1 MRPRSSRVAPSST
14 AVRGRAREPA
24 WAHLPDRELLDWRLC
39 DLGVRIEGSII
50 EERVA
55 RIDDELGRR
64 GLRFRPA
71 YWLSEEWFSPDGV
84 PGVAIP
90 FYLAHPR
97 LMKLEKR
104 QMLEVEGGTRQWC
117 LRILR
122 HEVGHAID
130 NAYRLHRRLRWRQL
144 FGSSAQPYPEFYSP
158 KPYSKRFVLHL
169 DAWYAQSHPSED
181 FAESFAVWLRPGSR
195 WRTQY
200 AGWPALKKLRYVD
213 ELMNEISTLSPQ
225 VRSRQKIDSLAQLKK
240 TLRQHY
246 EEKRARYSTEHAA
259 VYDRDLRRLFSEA
272 PQHAGRTAASVVLR
286 RLRPDLRELVS
297 HWTGAHQ
304 YTIDQVLQEMIA
316 RCRELKLREY
326 RSERHTRRD
335 ALVLLTVHT
344 MNYLH
349 AGHHRLAL

>member
-1 MRPRSSRVAPSST
+1 M
-14 AVRGRAREPA
+14 
-24 WAHLPDRELLDWRLC
+24 C
-39 DLGVRIEGSII
+39 DLGVRIEGTVI
-50 EERVA
+50 EESVS
-55 RIDDELGRR
+55 RIDVEMERR

-71 YWLSEEWFSPDGV
+71 FWLSEEWFSPDGV
-84 PGVAIP
+84 AGVAIP

-97 LMKLEKR
+97 LMKLEKK
-104 QMLEVEGGTRQWC
+104 QMLTVEGGTRQSR

-130 NAYRLHRRLRWRQL
+130 NAYRLHRRQRWRQL
-144 FGSSAQPYPEFYSP
+144 FGSSTEKYPEFYSP

-181 FAESFAVWLRPGSR
+181 FAETFAVWLRPGAR

-200 AGWPALKKLRYVD
+200 QGWPALKKLHYVN
-213 ELMNEISTLSPQ
+213 ELMREIGDLPPAVKRRRQVDALSH
-225 VRSRQKIDSLAQLKK
+225 LKK

-259 VYDRDLRRLFSEA
+259 VYDRDLRRLFSDA
-272 PQHAGRTAASVVLR
+272 VQHRGRPAASVVLR
-286 RLRPDLRELVS
+286 KWRIELRESVA
-297 HWTGAHQ
+297 HWTDAHQ
-304 YTIDQVLQEMIA
+304 YTIDQVLQEMIS
-316 RCRELKLREY
+316 RCRELKLRAH

-335 ALVLLTVHT
+335 ALILLTVHT